1 MAIKPNF
8 VDLLYK
14 KQGFLLQVYG
24 TLIVEL
30 LVTFFVVY
38 SFRNHPSLA
47 KVTKQSFLLYFVIT
61 IVLILILALV
71 PMPPIIKFLVFT
83 LFAIVIGGMLYNAT
97 FLIPKE
103 FITQALSGTIGVF
116 VAMSIVGI
124 VLASMGIDLGWMG
137 LILLG
142 ALVGLIVASLIVMFL
157 DKNKSS
163 LLHKTILI
171 IGLILFGIYVIYETN
186 IMLQK
191 DYNQDFINAAVD
203 LYLDFINIF
212 VRILALEGGN

>member
-1 MAIKPNF
+1 MPIKSNF
-8 VDLLYK
+8 IDLLQK

-38 SFRNHPSLA
+38 SFRNHPMLA
-47 KVTKQSFLLYFVIT
+47 KVTKHSFLLYFIIT
-61 IVLILILALV
+61 IVLILILVLI

-116 VAMSIVGI
+116 VVMSFVGI
-124 VLASMGIDLGWMG
+124 ILASLGIDLGWMG

-142 ALVGLIVASLIVMFL
+142 ALIGLIVASLIVIFL

-191 DYNQDFINAAVD
+191 NYNQDFINAAVD

-212 VRILALEGGN
+212 VRILALEGN

>member
-1 MAIKPNF
+1 
-8 VDLLYK
+8 
-14 KQGFLLQVYG
+14 
-24 TLIVEL
+24 
-30 LVTFFVVY
+30 
-38 SFRNHPSLA
+38 
-47 KVTKQSFLLYFVIT
+47 
-61 IVLILILALV
+61 
-71 PMPPIIKFLVFT
+71 
-83 LFAIVIGGMLYNAT
+83 MLYNAT

-142 ALVGLIVASLIVMFL
+142 ALIGLIVASLIVMFL

-171 IGLILFGIYVIYETN
+171 IGLILFSIYVIYETN